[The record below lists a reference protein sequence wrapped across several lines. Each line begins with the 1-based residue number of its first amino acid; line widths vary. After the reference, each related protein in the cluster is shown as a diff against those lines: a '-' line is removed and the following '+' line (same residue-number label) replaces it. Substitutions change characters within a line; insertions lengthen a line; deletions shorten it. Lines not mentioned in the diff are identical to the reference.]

1 MARHAARGIDVAIAV
16 GALALAFASIASAQS
31 PRHQTV
37 LTVHWGSEDDPT
49 NPVLDA
55 GIRDALLSR
64 PGAAVDYYAE
74 YLESESFPPEDASL
88 ALRDYIHRKYG
99 GRRIDVVVA
108 SADPALEFVLRFR
121 PELFPDAAVV
131 YRGVAPVD
139 PALREAGAG
148 LTGIRTSENL
158 ADTLRLALRL
168 QPATERVLVVAQAPG
183 IRLQESLRAAGDVAA
198 HSVAI
203 DVLTDAPLPRLI
215 AAIEA
220 APSRSLILYLR
231 YSQQTPNV
239 LIPSDV
245 ARMVAAASPVPVYG
259 ASDLY
264 IGSGVIGGAVYRTR
278 GLGTRMGQMANQ
290 ILDGARPQDI
300 PIEEEAVEAVFDW
313 RQLQRWGISESQLPA
328 GSEILFRQPGVWELY
343 RAYILSGALV
353 VIVQSA
359 LIAVLMLQRVRRR
372 RMETA
377 LRESEQRFRGTAEQN
392 QDLAGRLI
400 HAQEEERTRIARDLH
415 DDLSQQLAGV
425 GIMLSGLRR
434 RIGKLGAEPG
444 IEQAVAAIQD
454 RTASL
459 ARSVR
464 NLSHELHPSV
474 LQHAGLVAT
483 LRSHCASVEDHHR
496 VTVKFSGDGHLDS
509 LSPEVS
515 LCLFRVVQEALTN
528 AARHA
533 RARTIRVQLM
543 SNNEDV
549 ELTVIDDGIGFDAG
563 ERSTGSGLGLR
574 SIEERVRLAR
584 GTVTVESR
592 PGQGTTLR
600 VRIPIAAAQAEL
612 T

>member
-1 MARHAARGIDVAIAV
+1 MRSFRARMPPSTTTR
-16 GALALAFASIASAQS
+16 S
-31 PRHQTV
+31 T
-37 LTVHWGSEDDPT
+37 
-49 NPVLDA
+49 
-55 GIRDALLSR
+55 
-64 PGAAVDYYAE
+64 
-74 YLESESFPPEDASL
+74 LESESFPAEDASL

-158 ADTLRLALRL
+158 ADSLRLALTL
-168 QPATERVLVVAQAPG
+168 HPATERVLVVAQAPSVK
-183 IRLQESLRAAGDVAA
+183 LQESLRAALGVAA
-198 HSVAI
+198 VTV
-203 DVLTDAPLPRLI
+203 DVLTEASLPRLI
-215 AAIEA
+215 AAIRA
-220 APSRSLILYLR
+220 APSRSVILYVR
-231 YSQQTPNV
+231 YSQQAPNF

-245 ARMVAAASPVPVYG
+245 ARMVAEASPVPVYG

-278 GLGTRMGQMANQ
+278 RLGTRMGQMASQ

-343 RAYILSGALV
+343 RAYILSGALI

-359 LIAVLMLQRVRRR
+359 LIGGLMLQRVRRR
-372 RMETA
+372 RTETA
-377 LRESEQRFRGTAEQN
+377 LRESEQRFRATAEQN

-434 RIGKLGAEPG
+434 RIGKLSAESG
-444 IEQAVAAIQD
+444 IEQAVATIQD
-454 RTASL
+454 RTSSL
-459 ARSVR
+459 AQSVR

-496 VTVKFSGDGHLDS
+496 VTVKFSADDHLDS

-543 SNNEDV
+543 SNDEDV
-549 ELTVIDDGIGFDAG
+549 ELSVIDDGIGFDAS
-563 ERSTGSGLGLR
+563 ERSGSGLGLR
-574 SIEERVRLAR
+574 SIDERVRLAS